1 MKNVSNDL
9 NQLTNK
15 VKIALFILFLI
26 LGYSSKEQVFKPDL
40 KAYKLKGKVKSIN
53 VKHYLPEERNGKIT
67 KRKQIGTL
75 YMLFNEKGNIIESG
89 DETGKD
95 TYKYDQNGYLSEL
108 ISNRKDA
115 GPFFKKYT
123 YKYDNRGK
131 QIESATYDS
140 LGSMNTENTFQY
152 NGEGYVTQWNL
163 LVFDGSLNQKVTYKN
178 DQRGNQVEADYYYN
192 SDGSLSSKT
201 TFKYDDRGN
210 QIESNSYNPT
220 GSLLYKSSYKYDDK
234 GNMIEVRYYN
244 PGGNNTKT
252 TWKYTFD
259 AYNNIVGVVVSVND
273 KPTQISEIVI
283 EYYK

>member
-53 VKHYLPEERNGKIT
+53 VKNYLPEERNGKIT
-67 KRKQIGTL
+67 KGKQIRAA
-75 YMLFNEKGNIIESG
+75 YMLFNEKGNIIEFG

-108 ISNRKDA
+108 ILNRKDA
-115 GPFFKKYT
+115 GPFKKYT
-123 YKYDNRGK
+123 YKFDNRGK

-152 NGEGYVTQWNL
+152 NGEGYVTQWNQL
-163 LVFDGSLNQKVTYKN
+163 NPNGSLDQKVMYKN
-178 DQRGNQVEADYYYN
+178 DQRGNQVEADYYN
-192 SDGSLSSKT
+192 SDGSLSSKN

-220 GSLLYKSSYKYDDK
+220 GSILNKYSRKYDDK
-234 GNMIEVRYYN
+234 GNVIEVRLYN
-244 PGGNNTKT
+244 PGGNYTKT
-252 TWKYTFD
+252 TWKHTFD
-259 AYNNIVGVVVSVND
+259 AYNNIVGDVVSVND